1 MAQDG
6 LCVGVGLASPLG
18 QKFALWDQVGIAAE
32 ELAGRRELGFPP
44 HFRMA
49 SITGPRELVDDVVS
63 DLAEISDKPG
73 AIEVLGPL
81 LLSATHAKKTP
92 NDAIFAVELWRYLVR
107 FEYSVGDKLATELK
121 ARALKVNAS
130 TKRFNA
136 TTGRASRAVKVK
148 LDDSEVI

>member
-1 MAQDG
+1 
-6 LCVGVGLASPLG
+6 
-18 QKFALWDQVGIAAE
+18 
-32 ELAGRRELGFPP
+32 
-44 HFRMA
+44 MA
-49 SITGPRELVDDVVS
+49 SITGPRELVDDVARN
-63 DLAEISDKPG
+63 LAAIADKPG

-81 LLSATHAKKTP
+81 LLSATPAKKTP

-107 FEYSVGDKLATELK
+107 FEYSVGEKLATELK

-130 TKRFNA
+130 TKSFNA